1 MNTSESQSNK
11 SNVVVVIIITVA
23 IITLIVLLIV
33 LVKIYQYDDEFTKMD
48 EKFTKIEDDMTKKY
62 AVLELLIASNAMNID
77 DTATG
82 DNAENTF
89 LSYYNQYNEETDADY
104 SNIEAFISST
114 SADLS

>member
-1 MNTSESQSNK
+1 MNSSECQPNK
-11 SNVVVVIIITVA
+11 SNVVLAIIIIVA
-23 IITLIVLLIV
+23 IIALIVLLIV
-33 LVKIYQYDDEFTKMD
+33 LVKIYPYDDR
-48 EKFTKIEDDMTKKY
+48 FTKIEDDMTKKY